1 MRVFSWFLIH
11 MVGLSTH
18 LKNLEEIKRL
28 VAPMEQPFEQ
38 NYETISVKMTLS
50 FVFYETYI
58 KIA

>member
-1 MRVFSWFLIH
+1 

-18 LKNLEEIKRL
+18 LKNLEEIKRS
-28 VAPMEQPFEQ
+28 VAPLEQPLKQ

-58 KIA
+58 KIAE